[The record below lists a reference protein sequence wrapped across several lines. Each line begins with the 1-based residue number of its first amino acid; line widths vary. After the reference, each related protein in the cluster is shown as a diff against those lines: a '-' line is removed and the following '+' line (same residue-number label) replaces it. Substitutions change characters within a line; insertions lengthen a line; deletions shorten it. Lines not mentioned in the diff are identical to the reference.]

1 MPFDFR
7 KGDSTMIRRFL
18 PAALAAIL
26 LTACGGSKTLVRPMM
41 DEFSGY
47 ERDIQSLKP
56 LPPAAD
62 VLSLAQGKRD
72 QARPLVDK
80 GNDKEAA
87 PIMDEALADV
97 RLALALARAD
107 AAQNRADQC
116 LQKVDR
122 AREDWN
128 EVILMLEQTERVAAR
143 TISEVSRE
151 EPDLPVGSPLPAT
164 LIDGAK
170 LPVMTSAELRAAFDG
185 WLSAARARNVSTAD
199 LESRFNGRLR
209 IVEDPKTKDEER
221 PRHQYAAGRTVQELE
236 GRVREQKALD
246 LCAQSTELAAQF
258 GDARE
263 QALRATLELER
274 SLKDDLRSQLE
285 EARAEAQARQADLYE
300 SLRKLEGR
308 FLSLKKTARGT
319 IVSLADILFDFGKA
333 TLKRDV
339 EFNLVK
345 IATILEQFPEMQ
357 IEVEGHTDNVG
368 SEEYNLDLSRRRAQ
382 AVADFMASQ
391 GLPMERMT
399 VAGYGFSRPVEENTT
414 EAGRQKNRRVDLVI
428 NE

>member
-1 MPFDFR
+1 ML
-7 KGDSTMIRRFL
+7 RRFL
-18 PAALAAIL
+18 PALLAAIF

-41 DEFSGY
+41 DEFTSY
-47 ERDIQSLKP
+47 ERDVRALNP
-56 LPPAAD
+56 LPPASEI
-62 VLSLAQGKRD
+62 LTLAQGKRD
-72 QARPLVDK
+72 QAQPLADK
-80 GNDKEAA
+80 GNDREAA
-87 PIMDEALADV
+87 PIMDEALADIRV
-97 RLALALARAD
+97 AMALARAD

-143 TISEVSRE
+143 NVDGVPRE
-151 EPDLPVGSPLPAT
+151 EPELPAG
-164 LIDGAK
+164 GA
-170 LPVMTSAELRAAFDG
+170 LPPTVVDHQKVPIMTGAELRAAFNG
-185 WLSAARARNVSTAD
+185 WLAAARERGATTAD
-199 LESRFNGRLR
+199 LESRFNGRMTM
-209 IVEDPKTKDEER
+209 VEDPKGKDEDR
-221 PRHQYAAGRTVQELE
+221 PRHLYVVGRTLQELE

-246 LCAQSTELAAQF
+246 ICAESTELAARF

-274 SLKDDLRSQLE
+274 SLKDDLRTQLE
-285 EARAEAQARQADLYE
+285 AARAEAQARQADLYE
-300 SLRKLEGR
+300 SLQKLEGR
-308 FLSLKKTARGT
+308 FLSLKRTARGT

-357 IEVEGHTDNVG
+357 IAVEGHTDNVG

-382 AVADFMASQ
+382 AVADFMSTH
-391 GLPMERMT
+391 GLNMERMT

-414 EAGRQKNRRVDLVI
+414 EEGRQKNRRVDLVI